1 MQTDL
6 KFITSHIAFEQA
18 IAVGALSDHPGSPF
32 YAGRYM
38 YMFTAS
44 DGLRHA
50 FKHCHTRRYVY
61 ADVNQRGT

>member
-6 KFITSHIAFEQA
+6 SFINARVAFEQA
-18 IAVGALSDHPGSPF
+18 IEVGTLSDHPGSPI

-38 YMFTAS
+38 YMFTAP

-50 FKHCHTRRYVY
+50 FKHCHTRQYVY
-61 ADVNQRGT
+61 ADVNQRAL